1 MSRCH
6 RCGNYPCSCHS
17 SCHSCGSHSCH
28 GGCTTSCSCITQT
41 KGNCVFYQGSNLSCL
56 GVTKGDNYD
65 EILVNLNDLV
75 CDLVPPSGIFTTLTT
90 CNSGDISLTLTTPSG
105 IPNYRVC
112 LNPNIRTQ
120 LDTNTSN
127 INVLDKCI
135 ENGVLNIVSDD
146 IVVSVETTAECGR
159 TLRLDLVSP
168 SGLPTYDGIIYSD
181 LTKSGTSGAVGATE
195 TLKYWDNDYIAS
207 NSLTTGDEIRF
218 TVAGQIDPTALG
230 TDTVTIELY
239 NTFTA
244 SVIDSTSYSSWLGF
258 PGKQSSFVFNGVIS
272 LASLTNGRYTLMLD
286 TNNADNSQFSI
297 CNNSSMKSYDV
308 STYNFSYLRIAVKF
322 LTTSGATSG
331 NNYVHKLMV
340 EVRKKI

>member
-1 MSRCH
+1 M
-6 RCGNYPCSCHS
+6 
-17 SCHSCGSHSCH
+17 
-28 GGCTTSCSCITQT
+28 SCSNIDTCGCGHQHSA
-41 KGNCVFYQGSNLSCL
+41 KCSFYYGDTLSCI
-56 GVTKGDNYD
+56 GVAYGT
-65 EILVNLNDLV
+65 DLEQALIDINTAV
-75 CDLVPPSGIFTTLTT
+75 CAL
-90 CNSGDISLTLTTPSG
+90 TPSG
-105 IPNYRVC
+105 SITVVDSCDTNIDVTSAVVGQTTTYTVC
-112 LNPNIRTQ
+112 LSSDITDDIDYSLTNISTLLNCVDQ
-120 LDTNTSN
+120 GVFDVTSSTLDITEIPSTGCG
-127 INVLDKCI
+127 KT
-135 ENGVLNIVSDD
+135 LNI
-146 IVVSVETTAECGR
+146 EYT
-159 TLRLDLVSP
+159 P
-168 SGLPTYDGIIYSD
+168 SGNTTTFDGIIYND

-244 SVIDSTSYSSWLGF
+244 SVIDSTSYSSWLGS
-258 PGKQSSFVFNGVIS
+258 PGKLSSFVFNGVIS

-322 LTTSGATSG
+322 LTTSGASSG